1 MVQKQQ
7 ISKLNQEKEVLL
19 QAVDL
24 KVDEFIYL
32 QIIKNQLVYF
42 KLFKELYQKWVNK
55 NNYHYH

>member
-24 KVDEFIYL
+24 KVDEFNLPID
-32 QIIKNQLVYF
+32 N
-42 KLFKELYQKWVNK
+42 KESVSIF
-55 NNYHYH
+55 